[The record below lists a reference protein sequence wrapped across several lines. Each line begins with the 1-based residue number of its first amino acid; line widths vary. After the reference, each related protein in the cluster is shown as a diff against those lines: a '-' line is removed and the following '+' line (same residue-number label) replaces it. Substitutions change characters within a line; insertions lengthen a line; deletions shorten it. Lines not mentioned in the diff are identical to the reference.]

1 MDKDVISLIDES
13 INLELYVAD
22 LYSLFYN
29 FFPEDANFW
38 WRLLLEEQNHAAL
51 IRSVK
56 ECFEPIGELPH
67 GILAPFL
74 RELKDMNS
82 KLSTLIKEYK
92 YVSPPRDVAFN
103 IALELEESAGELHF
117 QKFMEQETSSDIGEI
132 LKQLNKDDKDHADRI
147 RSYMESHGIRC
158 RSGIAQ

>member
-1 MDKDVISLIDES
+1 
-13 INLELYVAD
+13 
-22 LYSLFYN
+22 
-29 FFPEDANFW
+29 
-38 WRLLLEEQNHAAL
+38 
-51 IRSVK
+51 
-56 ECFEPIGELPH
+56 
-67 GILAPFL
+67 L